1 MGRQQLDFAE
11 IRKRLAQTQ
20 GKEYWRCLEELAG
33 DQEFLELLR
42 REFPSSALSD
52 AISRR
57 EFLTLMGASLALA
70 GLNGCGRPA
79 PTDEKIVP
87 YVRQPEELVLGKP
100 KFFATAFTH
109 NGSASG
115 LLVESHEVAV
125 VPAQD
130 GAQECRQLVERVD
143 RAGR

>member
-11 IRKRLAQTQ
+11 IRKRLAQAQ

-42 REFPSSALSD
+42 REFPRQSSGWTD
-52 AISRR
+52 GVSRR

-79 PTDEKIVP
+79 PTDEKIVASTATP
-87 YVRQPEELVLGKP
+87 NSVSAKPSRLAICRGNVLKP
-100 KFFATAFTH
+100 VMRSSVWIARRRR
-109 NGSASG
+109 S
-115 LLVESHEVAV
+115 
-125 VPAQD
+125 
-130 GAQECRQLVERVD
+130 
-143 RAGR
+143 